1 MGMTNLEG
9 PGKGGLYSR
18 TGLMISPVE
27 EDRVQNM
34 ETDVQLTTQ
43 HRLHLLQKNIPYY
56 SDLVHVIRVAGSGSY
71 SYILYS
77 TVL

>member
-43 HRLHLLQKNIPYY
+43 HRLHLLQQNIQQFIQAAANQRGVEQSPEY
-56 SDLVHVIRVAGSGSY
+56 GG
-71 SYILYS
+71 
-77 TVL
+77 

>member
-43 HRLHLLQKNIPYY
+43 H
-56 SDLVHVIRVAGSGSY
+56 
-71 SYILYS
+71 
-77 TVL
+77 